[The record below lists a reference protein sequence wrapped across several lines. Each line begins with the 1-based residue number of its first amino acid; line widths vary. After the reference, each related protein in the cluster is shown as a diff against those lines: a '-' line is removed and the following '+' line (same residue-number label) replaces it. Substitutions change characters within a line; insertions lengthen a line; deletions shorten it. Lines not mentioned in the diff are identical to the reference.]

1 MENLT
6 PLIKFSI
13 HINAPP
19 LQKKWK
25 ACKNC
30 TNTYE
35 EVFHTSA
42 VIEEH
47 V

>member
-1 MENLT
+1 MENFT

-19 LQKKWK
+19 KKKLK

-35 EVFHTSA
+35 EVFHTA